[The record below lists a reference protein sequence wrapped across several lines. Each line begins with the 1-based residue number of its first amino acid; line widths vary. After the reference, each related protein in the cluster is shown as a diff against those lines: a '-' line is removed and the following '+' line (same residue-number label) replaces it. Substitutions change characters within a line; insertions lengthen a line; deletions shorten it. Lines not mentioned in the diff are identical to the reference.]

1 MKRCV
6 LTGVRRGKEEEE
18 KTGGGGD
25 RKEGLEERDKGGEKR
40 GTEDQ
45 KGWANLSPPP
55 SLHPS
60 IPSHAGHL

>member
-6 LTGVRRGKEEEE
+6 LTGGRRGKEEEE

-25 RKEGLEERDKGGEKR
+25 RKEGWGNEIKVAKKGGRKIR
-40 GTEDQ
+40 KVG
-45 KGWANLSPPP
+45 LIYPP
-55 SLHPS
+55 LRPS